1 MSSAPIS
8 AVPDICLDEFAA
20 RQWEPTYAGTRIAG
34 ISTQDFMV
42 KVLDYYGERKKLEL
56 EFYDRPAL
64 VDGYA
69 PFCKHIF
76 IPCFVEGVKAPTVKI
91 DSSNEHLLRTRYE
104 ARTEKELPV
113 LVRYFPADKVAA
125 SPAKYLDLILYSREQ
140 IALENAATGK
150 RPGELEPSPWRLISV
165 KAQDEPHETPMN
177 PITVMRNALISE
189 GGSGVAIDHDAYLK
203 SVKYWS
209 EHAIVA

>member
-1 MSSAPIS
+1 
-8 AVPDICLDEFAA
+8 
-20 RQWEPTYAGTRIAG
+20 
-34 ISTQDFMV
+34 MV
-42 KVLDYYGERKKLEL
+42 KVLDYYGQRKKLEL
-56 EFYDRPAL
+56 EFHDRPAL

-91 DSSNEHLLRTRYE
+91 DSSNEHLLRSRYE

-150 RPGELEPSPWRLISV
+150 RTGELEPSPWRLISV

-189 GGSGVAIDHDAYLK
+189 GGSGVAIDREAYLK

-209 EHAIVA
+209 EHALVA